1 MTQQPFSRP
10 GAIDL
15 SGLKRPAGDNP
26 GAAPVAAPAGGAP
39 VGRSAYAMDVTE
51 ETFQTLLDASVTAP
65 VVLLFYSASRVPE
78 SATMAQDVALVAEE
92 YDGRFLAGLVDI
104 DAAPTIAQA
113 MQIPQV
119 PLLLVVLDG
128 RPAAQPIPGVLSLDE
143 IRTLIN
149 QLAQGLTAQGVT
161 GRHQPLHSAP
171 VAGDAGE
178 PQVDPRYAGAQA
190 ALANND
196 IDGAVAEYQRLVDAN
211 PADTEAA
218 AGLAMARVLQRTQ
231 ERRPADG
238 ARCGGRLARRRGC
251 ADPGRRPRPARR
263 PRRRRLRPPGRAGPP
278 YHRRRA
284 QPRPRAPGLACSPP
298 SATTTRG
305 CCAVGRAS
313 PRRCSEAAVTTIV
326 FCHAHPDDE
335 ASQTSGAMAR
345 ASAQGDRVV
354 VVFATNGEHGEVP
367 ADLADGETVAAYRRR
382 EADASARS
390 PGSRPGGLARLRRLR
405 HERLGPEPPRGL
417 LPRRRPRRG
426 RPPAGRH
433 PRRGGRRRAG
443 RLRLARQ
450 LRPPRPREGPPPR
463 APRRRPGSSGGRDCS
478 SRP

>member
-15 SGLKRPAGDNP
+15 SGLKRPAGDTP
-26 GAAPVAAPAGGAP
+26 GAAPAGGAAGGGAP

-171 VAGDAGE
+171 VEGDDGE
-178 PQVDPRYAGAQA
+178 PLVDPRYAGAQA
-190 ALANND
+190 ALENND

-231 ERRPADG
+231 DVDLQKARDAAAGSPDDVEAQTLVADLDLLGGHIDDAFDRLVALVRRTTGDERNR
-238 ARCGGRLARRRGC
+238 AREHLVALF
-251 ADPGRRPRPARR
+251 A
-263 PRRRRLRPPGRAGPP
+263 
-278 YHRRRA
+278 
-284 QPRPRAPGLACSPP
+284 
-298 SATTTRG
+298 
-305 CCAVGRAS
+305 AVGNDD
-313 PRRCSEAAVTTIV
+313 PRVLRGRQSL
-326 FCHAHPDDE
+326 
-335 ASQTSGAMAR
+335 
-345 ASAQGDRVV
+345 ASAL
-354 VVFATNGEHGEVP
+354 F
-367 ADLADGETVAAYRRR
+367 
-382 EADASARS
+382 
-390 PGSRPGGLARLRRLR
+390 
-405 HERLGPEPPRGL
+405 
-417 LPRRRPRRG
+417 
-426 RPPAGRH
+426 
-433 PRRGGRRRAG
+433 
-443 RLRLARQ
+443 
-450 LRPPRPREGPPPR
+450 
-463 APRRRPGSSGGRDCS
+463 
-478 SRP
+478 